1 MILLINLRINYLRHF
16 RDAVLIKRLLIGRGA
31 DLRLEQLVL
40 LFALDQPVR
49 DRVQRG
55 RCAVHRTGVHC
66 GDTRRIGGCDRGRLE
81 RVPCQHLHRITGI
94 GLDREHGSIQSQHG
108 LDRRRLHAR
117 LGAQHEAQHAQDGA
131 ALAVFPEL
139 GLTGYTCS
147 DLFLQQP
154 LLDAAEQGLRDILR
168 ASETLELV
176 AVVGLPVR
184 VDGALYN
191 CAAVVCHGALLG
203 LVPKTHLPNY
213 AEFYELRHFSPAPA
227 ETRSVTLCGASV
239 PFGTDLLFRCR
250 EMPDF
255 CLGVE
260 ICEDLWAPLPPSTL
274 HALAG
279 ATVLANLS
287 ASDETVGKAE
297 YRRQLV
303 GQQSARLLSAY
314 LYADAGHGESTT
326 DMVFAAHDLIC
337 ENGALL
343 AEAKPFGTGRAEAVL
358 DLGRMQCER
367 RRSTTFCPNAAGHTT
382 VPFSMPLHETA
393 LTRPVSPTPFVP
405 SDAAARAE
413 RCELILEIQADGLAK
428 RLEHAHARTA
438 VLGIS
443 GGLDSCLALLVAVRA
458 MKRLQRPM
466 QDILAVTMPCFGTTK
481 RTRSNAEI
489 LCQELGVQF
498 TEISI
503 TNTVRSHF
511 ADIGQSESVLD
522 VTFENGQARVRT
534 LELMDLANRTGGLVV
549 GTGDLSELALGW
561 ATYNGDHMS
570 MYGVNAGVPKTLVRH
585 IVRYEADTAQSPA
598 LRRVLLDILDTPVSP
613 ELLPATETGEI
624 AQQTESLVG
633 PYELHD
639 FYLYY
644 VLRFGFGP
652 EKIYRLAQTAFA
664 GKYPAETLLHWLEN
678 FYRRFFIQQFKRSCL
693 PDGPKVG
700 SVTLSPR
707 GDWRMPSDACAAV
720 WQAELEKL
728 H

>member
-1 MILLINLRINYLRHF
+1 MKNGFLKVCTLSPALR
-16 RDAVLIKRLLIGRGA
+16 VA
-31 DLRLEQLVL
+31 D
-40 LFALDQPVR
+40 
-49 DRVQRG
+49 
-55 RCAVHRTGVHC
+55 CAYNTQE
-66 GDTRRIGGCDRGRLE
+66 TIAAM
-81 RVPCQHLHRITGI
+81 Q
-94 GLDREHGSIQSQHG
+94 
-108 LDRRRLHAR
+108 
-117 LGAQHEAQHAQDGA
+117 EAAQDGA

-213 AEFYELRHFSPAPA
+213 AEFYELRHFTPAPA

-260 ICEDLWAPLPPSTL
+260 ICEDLWAPLPPSTR

-585 IVRYEADTAQSPA
+585 IVRYEADTAQSLA

-652 EKIYRLAQTAFA
+652 EKIYRLAQTAFT
-664 GKYPAETLLHWLEN
+664 GKYPAETLLHWLKN

-720 WQAELEKL
+720 WQAELDRLEAR
-728 H
+728 